1 MAFQIMHPI
10 HFLRS
15 RRSIRQALRAIRNQ
29 QVMTD
34 RSRFA
39 IVL

>member
-15 RRSIRQALRAIRNQ
+15 RRSIRQALRDIRNQ

>member
-15 RRSIRQALRAIRNQ
+15 RRSIRHALRAIRNQ
-29 QVMTD
+29 QMIVD

-39 IVL
+39 ITR

>member
-15 RRSIRQALRAIRNQ
+15 RSHIRQALRAIRNQ
-29 QVMTD
+29 QMVID

-39 IVL
+39 IMR